1 MKQRV
6 MTAAY
11 HSLERT
17 DCESGARETCE
28 DVSEGLRSHNCYG
41 DPPGVMD
48 AAVTMPRFVQV
59 PKRYLPEP
67 EMFFWGT
74 EVADS

>member
-17 DCESGARETCE
+17 DCESGARKTCE
-28 DVSEGLRSHNCYG
+28 DVSEGLQSHNCYG

-48 AAVTMPRFVQV
+48 AAVTVPRFGQV
-59 PKRYLPEP
+59 LKRYLPEP